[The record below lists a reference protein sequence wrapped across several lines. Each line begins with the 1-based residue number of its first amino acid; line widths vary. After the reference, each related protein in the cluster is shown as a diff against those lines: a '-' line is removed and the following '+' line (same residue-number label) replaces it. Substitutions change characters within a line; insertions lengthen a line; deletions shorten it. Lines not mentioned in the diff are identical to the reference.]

1 MPKKQKIKK
10 IGNGVSQNPFSK
22 PVLEN
27 TKGPDRV
34 KNKKNNNHDAQ
45 IDNKKIRLLKKPPHQ
60 KLIKTM
66 RMTSQVYRAIN
77 KLIGLKPAERGG
89 ILLSI
94 SNDYTITGFVYDR
107 KASKNR
113 NVYQPNTIF
122 LNRVLLDRNEEFV
135 GIVHSHPP
143 GFRHLTEQDRRAAW
157 SNLTSPSNPHL
168 QAYLMPL
175 IQTVPDTGKFEIIPY
190 VVTCHPKGMGKVIVR
205 KVKIEILN

>member
-1 MPKKQKIKK
+1 MQKKQKIKK
-10 IGNGVSQNPFSK
+10 IGNGVSQNPFSN

-27 TKGPDRV
+27 TKSPALA
-34 KNKKNNNHDAQ
+34 KSKKNNNHDAQ

-122 LNRVLLDRNEEFV
+122 LNRVLMDRNEEFV

-143 GFRHLTEQDRRAAW
+143 GFRHLTKQDRRAAW
-157 SNLTSPSNPHL
+157 SNLTSPGNPHL

-190 VVTCHPKGMGKVIVR
+190 IVTCHPKGMGKVIVR
-205 KVKIEILN
+205 KVKIEIID